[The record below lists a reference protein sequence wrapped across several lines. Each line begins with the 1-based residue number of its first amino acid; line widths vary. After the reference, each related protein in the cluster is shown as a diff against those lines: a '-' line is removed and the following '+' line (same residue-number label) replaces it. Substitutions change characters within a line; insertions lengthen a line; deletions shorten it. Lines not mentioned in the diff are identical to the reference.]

1 MEIDDVPMDEKAK
14 RMRDLLSSFYSPD
27 ASMSGS
33 PTGSSNRYASP
44 LDAINTTSFNPD
56 QYMSILVHQA
66 PSHFYFFLTLLL
78 LFLLCYV
85 SMLNICFSF
94 L

>member
-27 ASMSGS
+27 ASMSSS

-44 LDAINTTSFNPD
+44 LEAINTTSFNPD
-56 QYMSILVHQA
+56 QYMNILVRLK
-66 PSHFYFFLTLLL
+66 PNLSFFLFLYLL
-78 LFLLCYV
+78 
-85 SMLNICFSF
+85 
-94 L
+94 